1 MLAFEKVVLGPGG
14 SLRRTLPHAGLSLEQ
29 QVDCLV
35 EQATDPCVLGWSFGG
50 WRPWY

>member
-1 MLAFEKVVLGPGG
+1 MLAFEKVVLGPED

-35 EQATDPCVLGWSFGG
+35 EQATDPCVLGWSFAG
-50 WRPWY
+50 WKPWY